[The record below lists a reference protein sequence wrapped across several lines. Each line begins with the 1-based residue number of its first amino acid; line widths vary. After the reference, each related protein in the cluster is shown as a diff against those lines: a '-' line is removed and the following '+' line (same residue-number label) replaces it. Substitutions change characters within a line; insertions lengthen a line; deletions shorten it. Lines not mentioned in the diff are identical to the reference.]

1 MGGQTNNQVE
11 HPNVNFRS
19 SNYKILIMRGRI
31 KNVGGAPLKEVSTEG
46 KAKRVSYHTK
56 RYTDWAKEAIKNVR
70 PVDTVVTKEG
80 PNVLERFDYT
90 KEKGEILSSLH
101 HKRSGFDSTDLMT
114 ARKVN
119 EDDEDVVVGEEEAK
133 ERAAQ
138 FIVRMD
144 KKGWKCHW
152 AADSTVC
159 NYQTERLAL
168 AQAHVYEHLRI
179 WTYKCRLCGKTC
191 RLETNFEKHLNTHG
205 VTRRSNKALQ
215 YKMYDENEKKEDNSF
230 EVGVLEER
238 EEVNKN
244 FLDTSIEGTGK
255 DKAGKS
261 VSECLAPDNLPKKRS
276 RKLTK
281 ESPTKKRRKDILT
294 EEEVSKPEGDE
305 EQAWVNV
312 DDLQVE
318 EGRATMKYHTIKKAI
333 FMPEEKARS
342 VISSYIVAGIR
353 KGEEDLHLE
362 CSLCQFR
369 HDSEIE
375 VWLKEGCF
383 HLTLLIFRSMNMW
396 PWST

>member
-1 MGGQTNNQVE
+1 MGGQTNNQVK

-19 SNYKILIMRGRI
+19 SKYKILIMRGRI

-138 FIVRMD
+138 FIVRME
-144 KKGWKCHW
+144 KKGWRCHW
-152 AADSTVC
+152 AEDSTVC

-168 AQAHVYEHLRI
+168 AQAHVYGHLRI

-205 VTRRSNKALQ
+205 LTRRVNKSLQ
-215 YKMYDENEKKEDNSF
+215 YKLYSEKDEEGSVLLVVEKQRA
-230 EVGVLEER
+230 G
-238 EEVNKN
+238 VNK
-244 FLDTSIEGTGK
+244 DITGESQPLQ
-255 DKAGKS
+255 S
-261 VSECLAPDNLPKKRS
+261 VSECLAPESSPKKRS
-276 RKLTK
+276 GKLVK
-281 ESPTKKRRKDILT
+281 ESATKRRKKDIPS
-294 EEEVSKPEGDE
+294 EEGESKSEEDE
-305 EQAWVNV
+305 DQAWASS
-312 DDLQVE
+312 DDQVE
-318 EGRATMKYHTIKKAI
+318 EGRAQMNYHTMKKAI
-333 FMPEEKARS
+333 FMPEEKARA
-342 VISSYIVAGIR
+342 VISSYIVAGMR
-353 KGEEDLHLE
+353 KGEADLQLE

-369 HDSEIE
+369 HESEIE
-375 VWLKEGCF
+375 VLQD
-383 HLTLLIFRSMNMW
+383 
-396 PWST
+396 

>member
-1 MGGQTNNQVE
+1 
-11 HPNVNFRS
+11 
-19 SNYKILIMRGRI
+19 MRGRI
-31 KNVGGAPLKEVSTEG
+31 KKTGGSPPRETPKEEKLG
-46 KAKRVSYHTK
+46 KRVSYHTK
-56 RYTDWAKEAIKNVR
+56 RYTDWAKEAAKDGKPLDAAPIKEE
-70 PVDTVVTKEG
+70 PT
-80 PNVLERFDYT
+80 VLERFDYT
-90 KEKGEILSSLH
+90 KEKGGNL
-101 HKRSGFDSTDLMT
+101 RSGVAQEAFGSTHQMAAT
-114 ARKVN
+114 KIG
-119 EDDEDVVVGEEEAK
+119 DEEVVEEEEAK
-133 ERAAQ
+133 QRAAQ
-138 FIVRMD
+138 YIAKSA
-144 KKGWKCHW
+144 KKWRCIW
-152 AADSTVC
+152 AEEGSSPVC
-159 NYQTERLAL
+159 TYQTERLAL
-168 AQAHVYEHLRI
+168 AQAHIYGHLHI
-179 WTYKCRLCGKTC
+179 WTHKCRMCGKPC

-215 YKMYDENEKKEDNSF
+215 YKMYDDNEKKEDNSF

-305 EQAWVNV
+305 EQAWVTV

-333 FMPEEKARS
+333 FMPKEKARS